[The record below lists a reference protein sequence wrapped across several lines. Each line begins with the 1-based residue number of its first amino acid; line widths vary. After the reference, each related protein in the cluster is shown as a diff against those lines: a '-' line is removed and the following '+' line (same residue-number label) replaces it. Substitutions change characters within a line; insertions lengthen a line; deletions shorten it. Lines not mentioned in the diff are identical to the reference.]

1 MPLLTAV
8 VGNLTGYDDIV
19 CEFALCDFNLR
30 DQLTK
35 RKCARQKSINFGK
48 HFYTL
53 IYFVLKI
60 KTKKC

>member
-19 CEFALCDFNLR
+19 CEFALCDLNLR
-30 DQLTK
+30 DQPTK

>member
-19 CEFALCDFNLR
+19 CEFALRDFNLR
-30 DQLTK
+30 VQPTK
-35 RKCARQKSINFGK
+35 RKCARQKSINFEK

-53 IYFVLKI
+53 IYFVFKI

>member
-8 VGNLTGYDDIV
+8 VRNLTGYDDIA

-30 DQLTK
+30 DQPTK

-53 IYFVLKI
+53 VYFVLKV

>member
-1 MPLLTAV
+1 MPLLIAV

-19 CEFALCDFNLR
+19 CEFVLCDLNLR
-30 DQLTK
+30 DQPTK
-35 RKCARQKSINFGK
+35 RKSINFGK

>member
-8 VGNLTGYDDIV
+8 VGNLTGYNDIV
-19 CEFALCDFNLR
+19 CEFALCDFNLCV
-30 DQLTK
+30 QPKK

-53 IYFVLKI
+53 IYFVFKI

>member
-19 CEFALCDFNLR
+19 CEFALCAFNLR
-30 DQLTK
+30 DQPTK